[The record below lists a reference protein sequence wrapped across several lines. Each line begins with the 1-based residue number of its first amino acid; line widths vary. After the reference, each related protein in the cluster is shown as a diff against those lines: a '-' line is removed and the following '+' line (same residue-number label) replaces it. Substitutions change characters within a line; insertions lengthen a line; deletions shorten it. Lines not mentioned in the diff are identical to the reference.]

1 MFRNSKPLG
10 REIFRTRG
18 FSAQVA
24 VSSRLKASEYED
36 AKKFSDIPTLSR
48 FELFRR
54 FRPGGIFH
62 KASMVE
68 IQRSL
73 RDELGTIYQLPG
85 MIGQNNMVTTFDA
98 DDVEYVHR
106 NEGTYPF
113 RRGMETLKYYRS
125 NVRPDIFSVGG
136 LIVE

>member
-1 MFRNSKPLG
+1 MFRYSKRLG
-10 REIFRTRG
+10 REIIRSRA

-24 VSSRLKASEYED
+24 VSSRLKVSEYED
-36 AKKFSDIPTLSR
+36 AKKFSDIPSLSR
-48 FELFRR
+48 FELFKR

-62 KASMVE
+62 QASMVE
-68 IQRSL
+68 VQRSL
-73 RDELGTIYQLPG
+73 KDELGTIYQLPG
-85 MIGQNNMVTTFDA
+85 MFGQNEIVTTFDA
-98 DDVEYVHR
+98 DDVEYMHR

-125 NVRPDIFSVGG
+125 KVRPDIFSVGG